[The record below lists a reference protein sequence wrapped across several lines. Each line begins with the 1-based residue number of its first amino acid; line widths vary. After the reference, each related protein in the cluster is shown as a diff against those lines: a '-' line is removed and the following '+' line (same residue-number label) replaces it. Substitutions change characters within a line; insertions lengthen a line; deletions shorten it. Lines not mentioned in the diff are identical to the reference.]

1 MEKILPHADWPQ
13 GKKESLSAMPEGL
26 SGFAGIHGVK
36 NFCIFAMSRF
46 VFSHELL
53 AETRAELACARNV
66 MLWSGV

>member
-1 MEKILPHADWPQ
+1 MQ
-13 GKKESLSAMPEGL
+13 EGL

-66 MLWSGV
+66 MVRRLKRKQTEPAGRIL